1 MIPSLLMMRFGR
13 VRRLWLPL
21 PFFLIWPFWVLA
33 WLIWLIITLFNR
45 AAALKIAVIQM
56 MLWKLRGLTVDV
68 NAQDGTQI
76 YFRFI

>member
-1 MIPSLLMMRFGR
+1 